1 MVENFFNQQKLS
13 KTIVT
18 IHYRFDQEDWERS
31 CRRQRDTDVHAKHLD
46 NRAHICDLLANSS
59 NDGLAHSI
67 AGYLVELYNSKKIGG
82 EVAFYIATPPQQQQ
96 VIKDTTTKTI
106 ELVRE
111 QLGKSVPVSG
121 SSTADSLQHI
131 SESYEGCDFVQENMH
146 EVSSLFEQEVCSR
159 GQVFVFAPSSSW
171 SGAVRRERHL
181 QNSHYTDHSLLD
193 LLENYPKQ
201 PVQQDDRKL

>member
-18 IHYRFDQEDWERS
+18 IHYRFDQDDWERS
-31 CRRQRDTDVHAKHLD
+31 CRRVRDTDVHAKHLD

-59 NDGLAHSI
+59 NDGLARSI
-67 AGYLVELYNSKKIGG
+67 AGYLVELYQSGKIGD

-96 VIKDTTTKTI
+96 VIKDTATKTI

-111 QLGKSVPVSG
+111 QLGAKVPVSG

-171 SGAVRRERHL
+171 SGAVRRERHITKT
-181 QNSHYTDHSLLD
+181 HYTDHSLLD

-201 PVQQDDRKL
+201 AVQDDRKL